1 MTAYEILNHHGLV
14 LGSAKKA
21 SVRRAWSLA
30 DDNGEISQAGM
41 TALTK
46 EPSMHR
52 DASLTE
58 ALIHI
63 GCGFRGVSEW
73 KSRGNRAA

>member
-1 MTAYEILNHHGLV
+1 MTAFRILFHHGLV
-14 LGSAKKA
+14 LGSAKKSA
-21 SVRRAWSLA
+21 VIKAWRMA
-30 DDNGEISQAGM
+30 NDDGEISRSSM
-41 TALTK
+41 TGLTND
-46 EPSMHR
+46 PSMHR

-63 GCGFRGVSEW
+63 GCDFRGVSEW